1 LTVYQQIAASVL
13 DGSASALAGHAANR
27 LHEAHPEVTQ
37 RFGRE
42 AFSGWRALLSV
53 RIRELATAVELE
65 SPELFVTAVDWARA
79 SFVARDV
86 PAEDLQLA
94 ITALRDVLAEEL
106 PPPMAVQALAAVDA
120 ALAVFE
126 RDSAPD
132 LHRVPDEDP
141 NRRLALAYLE
151 RCLSG
156 DPQGAI
162 RLVLDAVD
170 NGLDLFDAYVDVIAA
185 AQREV
190 GTLWHNS
197 QIGIHEEHLVTSTT
211 LSLMTLLA
219 HREKPTESVDKT
231 MVGAALGDDSHDI
244 GIRMISD
251 LFTIAGWRTICLGG
265 RLPAEELAEAVSD
278 FEADLLVVS
287 ATLIPHLLT
296 VRDAIQM
303 VREASPAVRVLVGGL
318 ALQSSTE
325 VWKRIGADGHAA
337 DARSAVGVA
346 RGLVGLD

>member
-1 LTVYQQIAASVL
+1 MTVYQQIAASML
-13 DGSASALAGHAANR
+13 ESSASALAGHAANR
-27 LHEAHPEVTQ
+27 LHEAHPEVAE

-42 AFSGWRALLSV
+42 SFSGWRALLGV

-65 SPELFVTAVDWARA
+65 SPELFATAVDWARA

-86 PAEDLQLA
+86 PPEDLQLGIA
-94 ITALRDVLAEEL
+94 ALREVLAEEL
-106 PPPMAVQALAAVDA
+106 PPPMAGGALAAVDV
-120 ALAVFE
+120 ALHVFDHE
-126 RDSAPD
+126 PAPE
-132 LHRVPDEDP
+132 LQRVPEADA
-141 NRRLALAYLE
+141 NRRLSLAYLE

-170 NGLDLFDAYVDVIAA
+170 EGLDVISAYVEVIAA

-190 GTLWHNS
+190 GTLWHDS

-219 HREKPTESVDKT
+219 HREPPIESIDKT
-231 MVGAALGDDSHDI
+231 AVGAALGDDSHDI

-251 LFTIAGWRTICLGG
+251 LFAIGGWRAICLGG
-265 RLPAEELAEAVSD
+265 RMPPEDLAAAVRD

-296 VRDAIQM
+296 VRDSIGL
-303 VREASPAVRVLVGGL
+303 VREISPEVRVLVGGL
-318 ALQSSTE
+318 AVQNAGDL
-325 VWKRIGADGHAA
+325 WKRIGADGHAS
-337 DARSAVGVA
+337 DARSAVAVA